1 MKKNLSLKHLYAP
14 PARAYEGG
22 RKNPLLVLVHGYG
35 ADENDLYSLAGEFPD
50 VFHVVAPRAPIDLAW
65 GGAAWYSLDF
75 TNGEKFTCEAEAVAA
90 RDILHTFINEA
101 VEAYDADPA
110 NVWYLGFSQ
119 GAILGYGIM
128 TTYPHRVRYFMP
140 LSGYLEKSIVNYAVS
155 PEDLCGIKVFATHG
169 QVDPVIPVQWARL
182 VKPFMESKGVDFTYN
197 EYYMG
202 HGIHP
207 SGLSL
212 MRGWIDENLQKDNEI
227 NF

>member
-22 RKNPLLVLVHGYG
+22 RKNPLLVLVHGFG

-75 TNGEKFTCEAEAVAA
+75 TNGEKFTCETEAVAA

-128 TTYPHRVRYFMP
+128 T
-140 LSGYLEKSIVNYAVS
+140 